1 MSSDPVVLSAI
12 VGASVSFLI
21 VVLFNFV
28 RESLRHK
35 RARARRHEIW
45 E

>member
-1 MSSDPVVLSAI
+1 MTSDPIVLAAI
-12 VGASVSFLI
+12 VGASVSFLL

-28 RESLRHK
+28 RESLRQK
-35 RARARRHEIW
+35 REASRRHEIW